1 LCKNRQLL
9 DGKVAKLRVLIADD
23 QALFAEAL
31 RAVLALDERLEVVG
45 LASNGGQAVD
55 MAVEL
60 KPDVVLMDI
69 SMPILD
75 GLEATKQLR
84 KRIPDACVLMLTGSN
99 ARSDVNRSR
108 KAGASGFVT
117 KDRIAAEL
125 VEAILDVAE
134 R

>member
-1 LCKNRQLL
+1 MK
-9 DGKVAKLRVLIADD
+9 KLRVLIADD

-45 LASNGGQAVD
+45 LAANGQEAVD
-55 MAVEL
+55 KASEL

-75 GLEATKQLR
+75 GVEATKRLREQL
-84 KRIPDACVLMLTGSN
+84 PGTCVLMLTGSN
-99 ARSDVNRSR
+99 ARGDVNRSR
-108 KAGASGFVT
+108 KAGASGYVT

-125 VEAILDVAE
+125 VEAIVDVAA